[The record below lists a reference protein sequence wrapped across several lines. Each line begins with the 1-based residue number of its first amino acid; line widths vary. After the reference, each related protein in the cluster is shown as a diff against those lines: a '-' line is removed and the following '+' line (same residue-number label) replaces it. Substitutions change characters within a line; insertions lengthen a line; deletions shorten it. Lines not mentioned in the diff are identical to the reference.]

1 MLSMNL
7 GKPMDFR
14 EALDHEAVKRL
25 LPTTLKSADLMKIDA
40 GIRERS
46 RFAAQVTDGQFL
58 TEADTLIK
66 SILGPEPDAHGVITG
81 MDDAQARVVLRDYL
95 TGVDYHPEPGKEG
108 TIEDLGADSRLNLI
122 LKTNVQMAHGYGAW
136 KVHQTPSLLEN
147 FPAVELIRGQAVK
160 EPRDWPDRWEAVGLE
175 LTPGDNPDYPEA
187 GGRMIALVNDERLLE
202 LSDFGLPYPPLA
214 FGSQMIFRPLD
225 RDECAEAGFELPE
238 EPQEPQDRDFGEDIQ
253 ASLGGM
259 EAALQQATV
268 ESLLQAGLD
277 VVFGEDGILRFA
289 AEVLGNEEPGHEF
302 HGNQWVHESEIEQPK
317 LPSEGSH
324 PAIRLKGGTI
334 LPADGWPTHQQFLE
348 HIRIHPDDVESGGW
362 LKDGTYSHHDRSDTM
377 RWKEQKQA
385 QIRVIQKYGKGNPGP
400 DDLRKQFSNEG
411 PLTTCQA
418 CGRAFDYGQA
428 PEVGMGAV
436 RCPQCQATIDQAGQ
450 PAAGTIFL
458 IRHGATA
465 NTETGR
471 ITGWSDVPLTDAG
484 RAEAEA
490 AGCEL
495 ADYPLSRIYCSP
507 LQRALETA
515 YIVAGMQ
522 PVLPEVVTLYGLMPW
537 HLGPGIEGWPANM
550 MAPRVRALVMAP
562 DDRPFGGE
570 TFNEFKERV
579 IDAWGQIVA
588 DQAGQNIAVVTHHR
602 VTRLLAAWVAA
613 GSQGYAVDQETFLA
627 PGDPTGSVVVA
638 LRPGQEA
645 GALANAFNPDQER
658 DASGKWTAAGA
669 FAAKHGLVAI
679 ERTGQ
684 DEKGKGGKWQLKGG
698 GEVPEHARGIIPPAY
713 HDAHI
718 NPDPKADVQGVGTDD
733 KGRTKRFYSQAF
745 EDRMAAKKF
754 ERIEALRKEKDNVF
768 SQTDAD
774 LTHSDPKVRENAACL
789 KLIQTTGI
797 RPGSETD
804 TGAKVQA
811 YGATTLEGRH
821 VHVEPDGSVRLRF
834 IGKGGKSLDI
844 PVEDRQTAEII
855 TGRSKAAGPS
865 GKLFSTDDTALRDY
879 AHEHLD
885 TGRFKTKDFRTLKGT
900 EEAAALVRQNPA
912 KPSNFKEYK
921 RRVMEVAKR
930 VAEKLGNTPAIAL
943 QRYISPTVFSPW
955 KIAA

>member
-1 MLSMNL
+1 MNL

-122 LKTNVQMAHGYGAW
+122 LKTNVQMARGYGQYAIG
-136 KVHQTPSLLEN
+136 QTESLLEN
-147 FPAVELIRGQAVK
+147 FPAQELVRFEDRK
-160 EPRDWPDRWEAVGLE
+160 EPRDWPERWEAAGGE
-175 LTPGDNPDYPEA
+175 FTPGDGDYPS
-187 GGRMIALVNDERLLE
+187 GRMIALVNDPIWTEI
-202 LSDFGLPYPPLA
+202 SAFGLPYAP
-214 FGSQMIFRPLD
+214 FDFNSGMGIRRLD

-289 AEVLGNEEPGHEF
+289 AEVLGNERANEAHEAPG
-302 HGNQWVHESEIEQPK
+302 
-317 LPSEGSH
+317 
-324 PAIRLKGGTI
+324 A
-334 LPADGWPTHQQFLE
+334 
-348 HIRIHPDDVESGGW
+348 
-362 LKDGTYSHHDRSDTM
+362 
-377 RWKEQKQA
+377 
-385 QIRVIQKYGKGNPGP
+385 
-400 DDLRKQFSNEG
+400 
-411 PLTTCQA
+411 
-418 CGRAFDYGQA
+418 
-428 PEVGMGAV
+428 
-436 RCPQCQATIDQAGQ
+436 
-450 PAAGTIFL
+450 IFL

-465 NTETGR
+465 NTESGR
-471 ITGWSDVPLTDAG
+471 ITGWSDVPLTDVG

-495 ADYPLSRIYCSP
+495 AGWPLARIYCSP
-507 LQRALETA
+507 LARGLETA
-515 YIVAGMQ
+515 YMVAGMQ
-522 PVLPEVVTLYGLMPW
+522 EPSPEVVTLYGLMPW

-550 MAPRVRALVMAP
+550 LAPRVRALVMAP

-645 GALANAFNPDQER
+645 GALANAFNPDQDR

-698 GEVPEHARGIIPPAY
+698 GDVPEHAKGIIPPAY

-754 ERIEALRKEKDNVF
+754 ERIEALRKEKVMVF
-768 SQTDAD
+768 AQTDAD

-844 PVEDRQTAEII
+844 PVEDRRTAEII
-855 TGRSKAAGPS
+855 TGRAKAAGPS

-921 RRVMEVAKR
+921 RRVMDVAKR

-943 QRYISPTVFSPW
+943 QRYISPTVFAPW